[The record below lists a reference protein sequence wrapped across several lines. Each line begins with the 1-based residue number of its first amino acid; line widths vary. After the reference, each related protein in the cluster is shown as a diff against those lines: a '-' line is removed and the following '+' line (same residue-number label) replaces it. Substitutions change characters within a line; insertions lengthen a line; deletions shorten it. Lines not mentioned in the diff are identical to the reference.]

1 MGIEI
6 PVFLYIESGSL
17 QEKEQWI
24 QQFSNQFLFIQYE
37 HFDGDFSRMLEL
49 VITLED
55 KILLYEIAL

>member
-1 MGIEI
+1 MGFEI
-6 PVFLYIESGSL
+6 PVFLYIESSSL

-24 QQFSNQFLFIQYE
+24 QQFSNQFLLIQYE
-37 HFDGDFSRMLEL
+37 HFDGDISRMLEL